1 MGTNRRLEGAHA
13 EELAARYLV
22 ARGYRVLHRNH
33 QIRSGELD
41 LVVSAPD
48 GTLCF
53 VEVRARADVSFGQP
67 AETVGRT
74 KRGRLIS
81 AARHYLATKT
91 RGEPPCRFDVVE
103 VIGEISGDPRIHHIA
118 DAFRLDDF

>member
-1 MGTNRRLEGAHA
+1 MGTNRRQEGAHA

-22 ARGYRVLHRNH
+22 ARAYRVLHRNY

-41 LVVSAPD
+41 LVVSAKD

-53 VEVRARADVSFGQP
+53 VEVRARADVSYGEP
-67 AETVGRT
+67 AETVTRS
-74 KRGRLIS
+74 KRSRLIS
-81 AARHYLATKT
+81 AARHYLATQA

-103 VIGEISGDPRIHHIA
+103 VVGDISGAPLIRHIE